1 MVKTYRE
8 KYRDQRARGKV
19 VRRAG
24 GGGRRGRGG
33 EGERARG
40 ERRVRI
46 MHYSWWL
53 LGLREKG
60 LYSISV
66 FEASTLPPREREGS
80 KEQERESW
88 RDRTSV
94 RSGEGKGG
102 GVAFPEGR
110 SREKAAGGCR
120 NTRGGGGE
128 RGSNRVAC
136 NFEMDS
142 TPPTTTDRPPSFS
155 SSSYYPPCGF
165 SSFSST
171 LFLSSHE
178 TRGVDQPR
186 SRCT

>member
-1 MVKTYRE
+1 M
-8 KYRDQRARGKV
+8 
-19 VRRAG
+19 RRS
-24 GGGRRGRGG
+24 
-33 EGERARG
+33 EGRARG

-66 FEASTLPPREREGS
+66 FEASARCLPRKGEKQRTRERKVARQG
-80 KEQERESW
+80 ERAEW
-88 RDRTSV
+88 Q
-94 RSGEGKGG
+94 G

-142 TPPTTTDRPPSFS
+142 TPPTRTTALPLSLRPPTIHRVASLRSLPLCSF
-155 SSSYYPPCGF
+155 
-165 SSFSST
+165 
-171 LFLSSHE
+171 LR
-178 TRGVDQPR
+178 TRLVGWINR